1 MDRHNNGRTASP
13 ESGLERR
20 EQMQKS
26 VKKSNKKTGAAGKY
40 TASGAFGGAQPSNL
54 VELIEAQRGKAASSA
69 GKKPAADTAL
79 ANKWADLQLQSFG
92 QFGADPAAIVGQQ
105 AGQTVGGWLH
115 SSAAKPK
122 DTALANEWANL
133 QLQSF
138 GQFGADP
145 AAIAGQQAGQT
156 AGGWLRSSAAK
167 PKNTALANEWA
178 DLQLQSFGQF
188 GADTLS
194 PTWGRVEETPEM
206 TAAEREREA
215 QWYEQNAN
223 AYNALGADGQS
234 TVQRAN
240 DAANRWDIANNM
252 YPWMLDT
259 SGLGMP
265 IDQQLAMTDAYEER
279 RQATAALEQ
288 AANSLPADVDARSLS
303 RYAQQLENAR
313 YAQELE
319 TSARQGAGEAPI
331 LHNAA
336 SVAANAWNLPAALD
350 YAKQWARN
358 TFTGDYAPIDV
369 NTPAQTMNIYRDA
382 VRDET
387 GRNIEEG
394 LGGGLAGKAASF
406 AYQTGMSWADSLAN
420 MAMSGGNPYLS
431 GVLMG
436 SSTMTSTVRSAK
448 EKGASDSQAM
458 GAGVAAGIF
467 EGLFEQ
473 YSIENLSWM
482 AKSDPRTFLDVVKN
496 LGKSILGEGSE
507 ELFTELANA
516 AADTLIMGD
525 LSDYNLAV
533 RQYRAQGESEEEAR
547 RHAGWDVAKQA
558 GLAFAG
564 GGLMGFGSA
573 AGGMAYNGA
582 ANRYAAPRAVES
594 GSFYNAL
601 QYGLAQGED
610 TAAGRLAREL
620 AGRDTASSADVMRML
635 RAAESRQ
642 AEGGPGAQTL
652 VDPQLYTR
660 AEVQGMS
667 AREVREN
674 YDAIRESMEMWDEN
688 GELQGGTQSRM
699 VDRQAPGTDNSGS
712 STAGEAWHAAQNTEQ
727 FSGGAIDG
735 GQGVSEKSGWNSKDG
750 GAVYRGEGQSSNAR
764 RIRRIAQENAEQFQ
778 RSARERGKQQ
788 IERHGGASYAYT
800 IAKQPEGAAKQIA
813 DGLSARGI
821 EAIVIDAPLETNQN
835 GVTVERGDA
844 VTGPDGRV
852 YIYNGTALNPD
863 SVLAHESVHAAVRK
877 NKPEAHDFVSA
888 IDQATDKSSYYY
900 LACAQIINEA
910 HYDGQLDLTTQE
922 GQAAVRDEMA
932 AYWAGAYN
940 SKNAEELELLSCID
954 AQQAFTAWNAFNTF
968 ENIDAAAGKTKT
980 GDISATTDIQNGSVP
995 TLKAPSHTISPVS
1008 NSRIAQTGEN
1018 ATGFSGPAAERTSDV
1033 SAVPP
1038 ALNPAPQLYTRA
1050 EVQGMSAGE
1059 VRENYDAIQESMR
1072 LWDKNGELLQSAE
1085 TETARRM
1092 ALETGRAGK
1101 TDLDWLEH
1109 LAGTAKM
1116 ELQYV
1121 FQPGSGVQ
1129 AAVQGRRITVNLG
1142 GAGYAFGAAVHEL
1155 GHSMKAAD
1163 AKAYAKFESAVLG
1176 LAQSDAALEQI
1187 ARQTAADYLSP
1198 DSPARAGLL
1207 DAQGNIDAAA
1217 LNEEIS
1223 LRLAQELVADPEK
1236 LVRAVER
1243 DRGLMETF
1251 LDFVRG
1257 LKNRIAIRLSG
1268 SERAMLD
1275 EAERT
1280 LVNLLRGEA
1289 GSVAGEKYSFVGE
1302 KANLNRTERAALE
1315 TAKGM
1320 EQDGETNEDI
1330 RRQTGWFRGADGKW
1344 RMEVD
1349 DSDAVYYRNG
1359 NARQD
1364 GAEAG
1369 QWQGKSGTL
1378 RDYLYHPTLERLEPQ
1393 VFEVPMQ
1400 VVDTLPPNTNARYR
1414 GRQGGIEASK
1424 SAQRG
1429 SILHEAQHGIQEV
1442 EGFARGS
1449 NHAKANRWSFVENY
1463 ERVKNT
1469 PEYLKL
1475 QTPRERLIY
1484 VRNAMAEESFQE
1496 NELSDKRRYRQAGGE
1511 IEARDVAKRADFTTR
1526 ERYANAPDL
1535 SGNMR
1540 YAQDSW
1546 PDFID
1551 MLLDMGYSEEEIT
1564 RIGGVHY
1571 NG

>member
-1 MDRHNNGRTASP
+1 
-13 ESGLERR
+13 
-20 EQMQKS
+20 MQKS
-26 VKKSNKKTGAAGKY
+26 VKKSKRKTGAAGKY
-40 TASGAFGGAQPSNL
+40 TAPGAFGGAQPSNL

-69 GKKPAADTAL
+69 GKKQAADTAL

-92 QFGADPAAIVGQQ
+92 QFGADPAAIAGQQ

-122 DTALANEWANL
+122 DTALANEWAN
-133 QLQSF
+133 
-138 GQFGADP
+138 
-145 AAIAGQQAGQT
+145 
-156 AGGWLRSSAAK
+156 
-167 PKNTALANEWA
+167 
-178 DLQLQSFGQF
+178 LQLQSFGQF

-265 IDQQLAMTDAYEER
+265 IDQQLAMADAYEER

-436 SSTMTSTVRSAK
+436 SGTMTSTVRSAK

-525 LSDYNLAV
+525 LSDYNLAM

-582 ANRYAAPRAVES
+582 ANRYAVPRAVES

-610 TAAGRLAREL
+610 TTAGRLAREL
-620 AGRDTASSADVMRML
+620 AGQDTASSADVMRML

-642 AEGGPGAQTL
+642 AEGGPGAQAL

-660 AEVQGMS
+660 AEVQGM
-667 AREVREN
+667 
-674 YDAIRESMEMWDEN
+674 
-688 GELQGGTQSRM
+688 
-699 VDRQAPGTDNSGS
+699 
-712 STAGEAWHAAQNTEQ
+712 
-727 FSGGAIDG
+727 
-735 GQGVSEKSGWNSKDG
+735 
-750 GAVYRGEGQSSNAR
+750 
-764 RIRRIAQENAEQFQ
+764 
-778 RSARERGKQQ
+778 
-788 IERHGGASYAYT
+788 
-800 IAKQPEGAAKQIA
+800 
-813 DGLSARGI
+813 
-821 EAIVIDAPLETNQN
+821 
-835 GVTVERGDA
+835 
-844 VTGPDGRV
+844 
-852 YIYNGTALNPD
+852 
-863 SVLAHESVHAAVRK
+863 
-877 NKPEAHDFVSA
+877 
-888 IDQATDKSSYYY
+888 
-900 LACAQIINEA
+900 
-910 HYDGQLDLTTQE
+910 
-922 GQAAVRDEMA
+922 
-932 AYWAGAYN
+932 
-940 SKNAEELELLSCID
+940 
-954 AQQAFTAWNAFNTF
+954 
-968 ENIDAAAGKTKT
+968 
-980 GDISATTDIQNGSVP
+980 
-995 TLKAPSHTISPVS
+995 
-1008 NSRIAQTGEN
+1008 
-1018 ATGFSGPAAERTSDV
+1018 
-1033 SAVPP
+1033 
-1038 ALNPAPQLYTRA
+1038 
-1050 EVQGMSAGE
+1050 
-1059 VRENYDAIQESMR
+1059 
-1072 LWDKNGELLQSAE
+1072 
-1085 TETARRM
+1085 
-1092 ALETGRAGK
+1092 
-1101 TDLDWLEH
+1101 
-1109 LAGTAKM
+1109 
-1116 ELQYV
+1116 
-1121 FQPGSGVQ
+1121 
-1129 AAVQGRRITVNLG
+1129 
-1142 GAGYAFGAAVHEL
+1142 
-1155 GHSMKAAD
+1155 
-1163 AKAYAKFESAVLG
+1163 
-1176 LAQSDAALEQI
+1176 
-1187 ARQTAADYLSP
+1187 SP

-1349 DSDAVYYRNG
+1349 DCFR
-1359 NARQD
+1359 
-1364 GAEAG
+1364 
-1369 QWQGKSGTL
+1369 
-1378 RDYLYHPTLERLEPQ
+1378 
-1393 VFEVPMQ
+1393 M
-1400 VVDTLPPNTNARYR
+1400 
-1414 GRQGGIEASK
+1414 
-1424 SAQRG
+1424 
-1429 SILHEAQHGIQEV
+1429 
-1442 EGFARGS
+1442 
-1449 NHAKANRWSFVENY
+1449 
-1463 ERVKNT
+1463 
-1469 PEYLKL
+1469 
-1475 QTPRERLIY
+1475 
-1484 VRNAMAEESFQE
+1484 
-1496 NELSDKRRYRQAGGE
+1496 KR
-1511 IEARDVAKRADFTTR
+1511 
-1526 ERYANAPDL
+1526 
-1535 SGNMR
+1535 S
-1540 YAQDSW
+1540 
-1546 PDFID
+1546 
-1551 MLLDMGYSEEEIT
+1551 
-1564 RIGGVHY
+1564 
-1571 NG
+1571 

>member
-40 TASGAFGGAQPSNL
+40 TAPGAFGGAQPSNL

-69 GKKPAADTAL
+69 GKKQAA
-79 ANKWADLQLQSFG
+79 
-92 QFGADPAAIVGQQ
+92 
-105 AGQTVGGWLH
+105 
-115 SSAAKPK
+115 

-178 DLQLQSFGQF
+178 NLQLQSFGQF

-265 IDQQLAMTDAYEER
+265 IDQQLAMADAYEER

-406 AYQTGMSWADSLAN
+406 VYQTGMSWADSLAN

-436 SSTMTSTVRSAK
+436 SGTMTSTVRSAK

-642 AEGGPGAQTL
+642 AEGGPGAQAL

-667 AREVREN
+667 AGEVREN
-674 YDAIRESMEMWDEN
+674 YDAIQESMRLWDKN

-1038 ALNPAPQLYTRA
+1038 ALNPAPRLYTRA

-1142 GAGYAFGAAVHEL
+1142 GEGYAFGAAVHEL

>member
-40 TASGAFGGAQPSNL
+40 TAPGAFGGAQPSNL

-92 QFGADPAAIVGQQ
+92 QFGADPAAI
-105 AGQTVGGWLH
+105 
-115 SSAAKPK
+115 
-122 DTALANEWANL
+122 
-133 QLQSF
+133 
-138 GQFGADP
+138 
-145 AAIAGQQAGQT
+145 AGQQAGQT

-178 DLQLQSFGQF
+178 NLQLQSFGQF

-265 IDQQLAMTDAYEER
+265 IDQQLAMADAYEER

-406 AYQTGMSWADSLAN
+406 VYQTGMSWADSLAN

-436 SSTMTSTVRSAK
+436 SGTMTSTVRSAK

-642 AEGGPGAQTL
+642 AEGGPGAQAL

-667 AREVREN
+667 AGEVREN
-674 YDAIRESMEMWDEN
+674 YDAIQESMRLWDKN

-1038 ALNPAPQLYTRA
+1038 ALNPAPRLYTRA

-1142 GAGYAFGAAVHEL
+1142 GEGYAFGAAVHEL

-1243 DRGLMETF
+1243 DRGVMETF

-1289 GSVAGEKYSFVGE
+1289 GSVAGEKYSFVRATDAEQIARAQELEAQGENAKTIWSETHLTRDGGGAWVREINDRGAKPRPDGDARGE
-1302 KANLNRTERAALE
+1302 KGGRLADYLEHPELYEAVPGIADINVKLGMLPESEKGKYSSKKRMLHFAEDTFENKSMSDIMHEVQHAIQNEQKLAAGGSRKLAYAALVSDAYE
-1315 TAKGM
+1315 AVKDTPEFQSLQTKEERLHYLEEAAAKQAGASDIETAATNGYVNLGGEKMARQTAKRWYYTKDQREKTWPDVAGNVLDKSVESQRIVETLERIGYTEDEIEAFIKNWGDKSDKQTAKG
-1320 EQDGETNEDI
+1320 
-1330 RRQTGWFRGADGKW
+1330 
-1344 RMEVD
+1344 
-1349 DSDAVYYRNG
+1349 
-1359 NARQD
+1359 
-1364 GAEAG
+1364 
-1369 QWQGKSGTL
+1369 
-1378 RDYLYHPTLERLEPQ
+1378 
-1393 VFEVPMQ
+1393 
-1400 VVDTLPPNTNARYR
+1400 
-1414 GRQGGIEASK
+1414 
-1424 SAQRG
+1424 
-1429 SILHEAQHGIQEV
+1429 IL
-1442 EGFARGS
+1442 
-1449 NHAKANRWSFVENY
+1449 
-1463 ERVKNT
+1463 
-1469 PEYLKL
+1469 
-1475 QTPRERLIY
+1475 
-1484 VRNAMAEESFQE
+1484 
-1496 NELSDKRRYRQAGGE
+1496 
-1511 IEARDVAKRADFTTR
+1511 
-1526 ERYANAPDL
+1526 
-1535 SGNMR
+1535 
-1540 YAQDSW
+1540 
-1546 PDFID
+1546 
-1551 MLLDMGYSEEEIT
+1551 
-1564 RIGGVHY
+1564 
-1571 NG
+1571 

>member
-1 MDRHNNGRTASP
+1 MDRRNNGRTASP
-13 ESGLERR
+13 ESGTERR

-26 VKKSNKKTGAAGKY
+26 VKKSKRKTGAAGKY
-40 TASGAFGGAQPSNL
+40 TAPGAFGGAQPSNL

-92 QFGADPAAIVGQQ
+92 QFGADPAAIAGQQ

-122 DTALANEWANL
+122 DTALANEWAN
-133 QLQSF
+133 
-138 GQFGADP
+138 
-145 AAIAGQQAGQT
+145 
-156 AGGWLRSSAAK
+156 
-167 PKNTALANEWA
+167 
-178 DLQLQSFGQF
+178 LQLQSFGQF

-265 IDQQLAMTDAYEER
+265 IDQQLAMADAYEER

-288 AANSLPADVDARSLS
+288 AANSLSADVDARSLS

-436 SSTMTSTVRSAK
+436 SGTMTSTVRSAK

-610 TAAGRLAREL
+610 TTAGRLAREL
-620 AGRDTASSADVMRML
+620 AGRDTASRADVMRML

-642 AEGGPGAQTL
+642 AEGGPGAQAL

-1033 SAVPP
+1033 SAVPS

-1142 GAGYAFGAAVHEL
+1142 GEGYAFGAAVHEL

>member
-1 MDRHNNGRTASP
+1 MDRRNNGRTASP
-13 ESGLERR
+13 ESGTERR

-26 VKKSNKKTGAAGKY
+26 VKKSKRKTGAAGKY
-40 TASGAFGGAQPSNL
+40 TAPGAFGGAQPSNL

-69 GKKPAADTAL
+69 GKKQAA
-79 ANKWADLQLQSFG
+79 
-92 QFGADPAAIVGQQ
+92 
-105 AGQTVGGWLH
+105 
-115 SSAAKPK
+115 

-156 AGGWLRSSAAK
+156 AGDWLRSSAAK

-178 DLQLQSFGQF
+178 NLQLQSFGQF

-194 PTWGRVEETPEM
+194 PTWGSVEETPEM

-265 IDQQLAMTDAYEER
+265 IDQQLAMADAYEAR

-387 GRNIEEG
+387 GRNIEGG

-420 MAMSGGNPYLS
+420 MAMSGGNPYVS

-436 SSTMTSTVRSAK
+436 SGAMTSTVRSAK

-642 AEGGPGAQTL
+642 AEGGPGAQAL

-674 YDAIRESMEMWDEN
+674 YDAIQESMRLWDKN
-688 GELQGGTQSRM
+688 GELAQGVNSPETQTSAAQEAAPVRVGKNTVIQRPYNGTVPKVKKDTQYEIVSI
-699 VDRQAPGTDNSGS
+699 S
-712 STAGEAWHAAQNTEQ
+712 STALEQAETQITAAQAQAESGKSFKKSLTSFYREAMGNLFGGRAVQVENVRFEDQPYDVTLNTKVISKVISDPHLTAEKLAV
-727 FSGGAIDG
+727 FRHIENVVRNAEYLGSGQYTAHGAKTKPATRYDYFETQAIIG
-735 GQGVSEKSGWNSKDG
+735 GQEYTVSFDVEVYPDRNNYRTHRVVNNLELSPAADGTNNTKKERPPVSAVQTAYSGAD
-750 GAVYRGEGQSSNAR
+750 AR
-764 RIRRIAQENAEQFQ
+764 TIQAA
-778 RSARERGKQQ
+778 AERG
-788 IERHGGASYAYT
+788 
-800 IAKQPEGAAKQIA
+800 
-813 DGLSARGI
+813 
-821 EAIVIDAPLETNQN
+821 
-835 GVTVERGDA
+835 
-844 VTGPDGRV
+844 
-852 YIYNGTALNPD
+852 
-863 SVLAHESVHAAVRK
+863 
-877 NKPEAHDFVSA
+877 FVP
-888 IDQATDKSSYYY
+888 
-900 LACAQIINEA
+900 
-910 HYDGQLDLTTQE
+910 
-922 GQAAVRDEMA
+922 
-932 AYWAGAYN
+932 YN
-940 SKNAEELELLSCID
+940 S
-954 AQQAFTAWNAFNTF
+954 
-968 ENIDAAAGKTKT
+968 
-980 GDISATTDIQNGSVP
+980 IS
-995 TLKAPSHTISPVS
+995 
-1008 NSRIAQTGEN
+1008 QTGEN

-1038 ALNPAPQLYTRA
+1038 ALNPAPRLYIRA
-1050 EVQGMSAGE
+1050 EVQGMSARE

-1142 GAGYAFGAAVHEL
+1142 GEGYAFGAAVHEL

-1163 AKAYAKFESAVLG
+1163 AKAYAKFESAVLR

-1289 GSVAGEKYSFVGE
+1289 GSVAGEKYSFVRATDAEQIARAQELEAQGENAKTIWSETHLTRDGGGAWVQEINDHDAKPRPDGDARGE
-1302 KANLNRTERAALE
+1302 KGGRLADYLEHPELYEAVPGIADIRVELEKLPRGKRGIYSPQKRTLRFAEDTFKNKSMSDIMHEVQHAVQNEQKLAAGGSRKLAYAALVSDAYEAVKDTPEFQSLQTKEERLHYLEEAAAKQAGAPDIE
-1315 TAKGM
+1315 TAATNGYVNLG
-1320 EQDGETNEDI
+1320 GEKMA
-1330 RRQTGWFRGADGKW
+1330 RQTAKRW
-1344 RMEVD
+1344 
-1349 DSDAVYYRNG
+1349 YYTKDQREKTWPDVAG
-1359 NARQD
+1359 NVLD
-1364 GAEAG
+1364 
-1369 QWQGKSGTL
+1369 KSVESQ
-1378 RDYLYHPTLERLEPQ
+1378 RIVETLERIGYTEDEIKSFMKNLE
-1393 VFEVPMQ
+1393 
-1400 VVDTLPPNTNARYR
+1400 
-1414 GRQGGIEASK
+1414 G
-1424 SAQRG
+1424 
-1429 SILHEAQHGIQEV
+1429 
-1442 EGFARGS
+1442 
-1449 NHAKANRWSFVENY
+1449 
-1463 ERVKNT
+1463 
-1469 PEYLKL
+1469 
-1475 QTPRERLIY
+1475 
-1484 VRNAMAEESFQE
+1484 
-1496 NELSDKRRYRQAGGE
+1496 
-1511 IEARDVAKRADFTTR
+1511 
-1526 ERYANAPDL
+1526 
-1535 SGNMR
+1535 
-1540 YAQDSW
+1540 
-1546 PDFID
+1546 
-1551 MLLDMGYSEEEIT
+1551 
-1564 RIGGVHY
+1564 
-1571 NG
+1571 

>member
-40 TASGAFGGAQPSNL
+40 TAPGAFGGAQPSNL

-79 ANKWADLQLQSFG
+79 ANK
-92 QFGADPAAIVGQQ
+92 
-105 AGQTVGGWLH
+105 
-115 SSAAKPK
+115 
-122 DTALANEWANL
+122 
-133 QLQSF
+133 
-138 GQFGADP
+138 
-145 AAIAGQQAGQT
+145 
-156 AGGWLRSSAAK
+156 
-167 PKNTALANEWA
+167 WA

-265 IDQQLAMTDAYEER
+265 IDQQLAMADAYEER

-436 SSTMTSTVRSAK
+436 SGTMTSTVRSAK

-620 AGRDTASSADVMRML
+620 AGQDTASSADVMRML

-642 AEGGPGAQTL
+642 AEGGPGTQAL
-652 VDPQLYTR
+652 VD
-660 AEVQGMS
+660 
-667 AREVREN
+667 
-674 YDAIRESMEMWDEN
+674 
-688 GELQGGTQSRM
+688 
-699 VDRQAPGTDNSGS
+699 
-712 STAGEAWHAAQNTEQ
+712 
-727 FSGGAIDG
+727 
-735 GQGVSEKSGWNSKDG
+735 
-750 GAVYRGEGQSSNAR
+750 
-764 RIRRIAQENAEQFQ
+764 
-778 RSARERGKQQ
+778 
-788 IERHGGASYAYT
+788 
-800 IAKQPEGAAKQIA
+800 
-813 DGLSARGI
+813 
-821 EAIVIDAPLETNQN
+821 
-835 GVTVERGDA
+835 
-844 VTGPDGRV
+844 
-852 YIYNGTALNPD
+852 
-863 SVLAHESVHAAVRK
+863 
-877 NKPEAHDFVSA
+877 
-888 IDQATDKSSYYY
+888 
-900 LACAQIINEA
+900 
-910 HYDGQLDLTTQE
+910 
-922 GQAAVRDEMA
+922 
-932 AYWAGAYN
+932 
-940 SKNAEELELLSCID
+940 
-954 AQQAFTAWNAFNTF
+954 
-968 ENIDAAAGKTKT
+968 
-980 GDISATTDIQNGSVP
+980 
-995 TLKAPSHTISPVS
+995 
-1008 NSRIAQTGEN
+1008 
-1018 ATGFSGPAAERTSDV
+1018 
-1033 SAVPP
+1033 
-1038 ALNPAPQLYTRA
+1038 PQLYTRA

-1072 LWDKNGELLQSAE
+1072 LWNKNGELLQSAE

-1187 ARQTAADYLSP
+1187 ARQTVADYLSP

-1289 GSVAGEKYSFVGE
+1289 GSVAGEKYSFVRATDAEQIARAQELEAQGENAKTIWSETHLTRDGGGAWVREINDRGAKPRPDGDARGETGGRLADYLEHPELYEAEPWLREIPVRLWDKSYASYNAAEQALYFNKEQLNRNSVGTFLHELQHAIQKEQGLVQGGSRELAYAALVSDAYEAVKSTPEFQSLQTKEEKLRYLEETAVRKTGAANMEDAAKKIYTNLGGE
-1302 KANLNRTERAALE
+1302 KMARQTALRWPFDDTRRENRWPDVAGQGLDKAAERA
-1315 TAKGM
+1315 
-1320 EQDGETNEDI
+1320 
-1330 RRQTGWFRGADGKW
+1330 R
-1344 RMEVD
+1344 
-1349 DSDAVYYRNG
+1349 
-1359 NARQD
+1359 
-1364 GAEAG
+1364 
-1369 QWQGKSGTL
+1369 
-1378 RDYLYHPTLERLEPQ
+1378 
-1393 VFEVPMQ
+1393 
-1400 VVDTLPPNTNARYR
+1400 
-1414 GRQGGIEASK
+1414 
-1424 SAQRG
+1424 
-1429 SILHEAQHGIQEV
+1429 
-1442 EGFARGS
+1442 
-1449 NHAKANRWSFVENY
+1449 FVE
-1463 ERVKNT
+1463 
-1469 PEYLKL
+1469 
-1475 QTPRERLIY
+1475 
-1484 VRNAMAEESFQE
+1484 
-1496 NELSDKRRYRQAGGE
+1496 
-1511 IEARDVAKRADFTTR
+1511 
-1526 ERYANAPDL
+1526 
-1535 SGNMR
+1535 
-1540 YAQDSW
+1540 
-1546 PDFID
+1546 
-1551 MLLDMGYSEEEIT
+1551 MLG
-1564 RIGGVHY
+1564 RIGYTEDEIKNFMKKMG
-1571 NG
+1571 G

>member
-54 VELIEAQRGKAASSA
+54 VELIEAQRGKAASSV
-69 GKKPAADTAL
+69 GKKQAA
-79 ANKWADLQLQSFG
+79 
-92 QFGADPAAIVGQQ
+92 
-105 AGQTVGGWLH
+105 
-115 SSAAKPK
+115 

-265 IDQQLAMTDAYEER
+265 IDQQLAMADAYEER

-436 SSTMTSTVRSAK
+436 SGTMTSTVRSAK

-525 LSDYNLAV
+525 LSDYNLAM

-642 AEGGPGAQTL
+642 AEGGPGTQAL
-652 VDPQLYTR
+652 VD
-660 AEVQGMS
+660 
-667 AREVREN
+667 
-674 YDAIRESMEMWDEN
+674 
-688 GELQGGTQSRM
+688 
-699 VDRQAPGTDNSGS
+699 
-712 STAGEAWHAAQNTEQ
+712 
-727 FSGGAIDG
+727 
-735 GQGVSEKSGWNSKDG
+735 
-750 GAVYRGEGQSSNAR
+750 
-764 RIRRIAQENAEQFQ
+764 
-778 RSARERGKQQ
+778 
-788 IERHGGASYAYT
+788 
-800 IAKQPEGAAKQIA
+800 
-813 DGLSARGI
+813 
-821 EAIVIDAPLETNQN
+821 
-835 GVTVERGDA
+835 
-844 VTGPDGRV
+844 
-852 YIYNGTALNPD
+852 
-863 SVLAHESVHAAVRK
+863 
-877 NKPEAHDFVSA
+877 
-888 IDQATDKSSYYY
+888 
-900 LACAQIINEA
+900 
-910 HYDGQLDLTTQE
+910 
-922 GQAAVRDEMA
+922 
-932 AYWAGAYN
+932 
-940 SKNAEELELLSCID
+940 
-954 AQQAFTAWNAFNTF
+954 
-968 ENIDAAAGKTKT
+968 
-980 GDISATTDIQNGSVP
+980 
-995 TLKAPSHTISPVS
+995 
-1008 NSRIAQTGEN
+1008 
-1018 ATGFSGPAAERTSDV
+1018 
-1033 SAVPP
+1033 
-1038 ALNPAPQLYTRA
+1038 PQLYTRA

-1072 LWDKNGELLQSAE
+1072 LWNKNGELLQSAE
-1085 TETARRM
+1085 TETVRRM

-1289 GSVAGEKYSFVGE
+1289 GSVAGEKYSFVRATDAEQIARAQELEAQGENAKTIWSETHLTRDGGGAWVREINDRGAKPRPDGDARGETGGRLADYLEHPELYEAEPWLREIPVRLWDKSYASYNAAEQALYFNKEQLNRNSVGTFLHELQHAIQKEQGLVQGGSRELAYAALVSDAYEAVKSTPEFQSLQTKEEKLRYLEETAVRKTGAANMEDAAKKIYPNLGGE
-1302 KANLNRTERAALE
+1302 KMARQTALRWPFDDTRRENRWPDVAGQGLDKAAERA
-1315 TAKGM
+1315 
-1320 EQDGETNEDI
+1320 
-1330 RRQTGWFRGADGKW
+1330 R
-1344 RMEVD
+1344 
-1349 DSDAVYYRNG
+1349 
-1359 NARQD
+1359 
-1364 GAEAG
+1364 
-1369 QWQGKSGTL
+1369 
-1378 RDYLYHPTLERLEPQ
+1378 
-1393 VFEVPMQ
+1393 
-1400 VVDTLPPNTNARYR
+1400 
-1414 GRQGGIEASK
+1414 
-1424 SAQRG
+1424 
-1429 SILHEAQHGIQEV
+1429 
-1442 EGFARGS
+1442 
-1449 NHAKANRWSFVENY
+1449 FVE
-1463 ERVKNT
+1463 
-1469 PEYLKL
+1469 
-1475 QTPRERLIY
+1475 
-1484 VRNAMAEESFQE
+1484 
-1496 NELSDKRRYRQAGGE
+1496 
-1511 IEARDVAKRADFTTR
+1511 
-1526 ERYANAPDL
+1526 
-1535 SGNMR
+1535 
-1540 YAQDSW
+1540 
-1546 PDFID
+1546 
-1551 MLLDMGYSEEEIT
+1551 MLG
-1564 RIGGVHY
+1564 RIGYTEDEIKNFMKKMG
-1571 NG
+1571 G

>member
-69 GKKPAADTAL
+69 GKKQAA
-79 ANKWADLQLQSFG
+79 
-92 QFGADPAAIVGQQ
+92 
-105 AGQTVGGWLH
+105 
-115 SSAAKPK
+115 
-122 DTALANEWANL
+122 DTALANEWAN
-133 QLQSF
+133 
-138 GQFGADP
+138 
-145 AAIAGQQAGQT
+145 
-156 AGGWLRSSAAK
+156 
-167 PKNTALANEWA
+167 
-178 DLQLQSFGQF
+178 LQLQSFGQF

-265 IDQQLAMTDAYEER
+265 IDQQLAMADAYEER

-319 TSARQGAGEAPI
+319 TSARQGAGEASI

-436 SSTMTSTVRSAK
+436 SGTMTSTVRSAK

-642 AEGGPGAQTL
+642 AEGGPGAQAL

-667 AREVREN
+667 AGEVREN
-674 YDAIRESMEMWDEN
+674 YDAVRKSMEMWDEN

-699 VDRQAPGTDNSGS
+699 VDRQAPGEDNETTSG
-712 STAGEAWHAAQNTEQ
+712 N
-727 FSGGAIDG
+727 
-735 GQGVSEKSGWNSKDG
+735 
-750 GAVYRGEGQSSNAR
+750 
-764 RIRRIAQENAEQFQ
+764 
-778 RSARERGKQQ
+778 ER
-788 IERHGGASYAYT
+788 
-800 IAKQPEGAAKQIA
+800 
-813 DGLSARGI
+813 
-821 EAIVIDAPLETNQN
+821 
-835 GVTVERGDA
+835 
-844 VTGPDGRV
+844 
-852 YIYNGTALNPD
+852 
-863 SVLAHESVHAAVRK
+863 
-877 NKPEAHDFVSA
+877 
-888 IDQATDKSSYYY
+888 
-900 LACAQIINEA
+900 
-910 HYDGQLDLTTQE
+910 
-922 GQAAVRDEMA
+922 
-932 AYWAGAYN
+932 
-940 SKNAEELELLSCID
+940 
-954 AQQAFTAWNAFNTF
+954 
-968 ENIDAAAGKTKT
+968 
-980 GDISATTDIQNGSVP
+980 
-995 TLKAPSHTISPVS
+995 
-1008 NSRIAQTGEN
+1008 
-1018 ATGFSGPAAERTSDV
+1018 
-1033 SAVPP
+1033 
-1038 ALNPAPQLYTRA
+1038 LYTRA
-1050 EVQGMSAGE
+1050 EVQGMSEEEQLANVDAIRESMGLWDAE
-1059 VRENYDAIQESMR
+1059 GKLAEQGSNSPDDGWDVQGKEAFKSNEEAYEYYLKVANELDVSTSFNTAVFYSGPGNRALAEAFARENNKTTLEITEGGKYLDALHLFSNESA
-1072 LWDKNGELLQSAE
+1072 LT
-1085 TETARRM
+1085 TE
-1092 ALETGRAGK
+1092 
-1101 TDLDWLEH
+1101 
-1109 LAGTAKM
+1109 
-1116 ELQYV
+1116 
-1121 FQPGSGVQ
+1121 Q
-1129 AAVQGRRITVNLG
+1129 AANVWKNYRKDMRR
-1142 GAGYAFGAAVHEL
+1142 AHQA
-1155 GHSMKAAD
+1155 MRMD
-1163 AKAYAKFESAVLG
+1163 
-1176 LAQSDAALEQI
+1176 
-1187 ARQTAADYLSP
+1187 
-1198 DSPARAGLL
+1198 LL
-1207 DAQGNIDAAA
+1207 K
-1217 LNEEIS
+1217 
-1223 LRLAQELVADPEK
+1223 AQE
-1236 LVRAVER
+1236 
-1243 DRGLMETF
+1243 
-1251 LDFVRG
+1251 
-1257 LKNRIAIRLSG
+1257 
-1268 SERAMLD
+1268 
-1275 EAERT
+1275 
-1280 LVNLLRGEA
+1280 
-1289 GSVAGEKYSFVGE
+1289 
-1302 KANLNRTERAALE
+1302 
-1315 TAKGM
+1315 
-1320 EQDGETNEDI
+1320 
-1330 RRQTGWFRGADGKW
+1330 
-1344 RMEVD
+1344 MEVF
-1349 DSDAVYYRNG
+1349 
-1359 NARQD
+1359 
-1364 GAEAG
+1364 
-1369 QWQGKSGTL
+1369 L
-1378 RDYLYHPTLERLEPQ
+1378 
-1393 VFEVPMQ
+1393 
-1400 VVDTLPPNTNARYR
+1400 
-1414 GRQGGIEASK
+1414 
-1424 SAQRG
+1424 
-1429 SILHEAQHGIQEV
+1429 IQ
-1442 EGFARGS
+1442 
-1449 NHAKANRWSFVENY
+1449 
-1463 ERVKNT
+1463 
-1469 PEYLKL
+1469 
-1475 QTPRERLIY
+1475 
-1484 VRNAMAEESFQE
+1484 
-1496 NELSDKRRYRQAGGE
+1496 
-1511 IEARDVAKRADFTTR
+1511 
-1526 ERYANAPDL
+1526 
-1535 SGNMR
+1535 
-1540 YAQDSW
+1540 
-1546 PDFID
+1546 
-1551 MLLDMGYSEEEIT
+1551 
-1564 RIGGVHY
+1564 
-1571 NG
+1571 

>member
-1 MDRHNNGRTASP
+1 
-13 ESGLERR
+13 
-20 EQMQKS
+20 MQKS

-54 VELIEAQRGKAASSA
+54 VELIEAQRGKAASSV
-69 GKKPAADTAL
+69 GKKQAA
-79 ANKWADLQLQSFG
+79 
-92 QFGADPAAIVGQQ
+92 
-105 AGQTVGGWLH
+105 
-115 SSAAKPK
+115 

-265 IDQQLAMTDAYEER
+265 IDQQLAMADAYEER

-436 SSTMTSTVRSAK
+436 SGTMTSTVRSAK

-533 RQYRAQGESEEEAR
+533 RQYKAQGESEEEAR

-642 AEGGPGAQTL
+642 AEGGPGTQAL
-652 VDPQLYTR
+652 VD
-660 AEVQGMS
+660 
-667 AREVREN
+667 
-674 YDAIRESMEMWDEN
+674 
-688 GELQGGTQSRM
+688 
-699 VDRQAPGTDNSGS
+699 
-712 STAGEAWHAAQNTEQ
+712 
-727 FSGGAIDG
+727 
-735 GQGVSEKSGWNSKDG
+735 
-750 GAVYRGEGQSSNAR
+750 
-764 RIRRIAQENAEQFQ
+764 
-778 RSARERGKQQ
+778 
-788 IERHGGASYAYT
+788 
-800 IAKQPEGAAKQIA
+800 
-813 DGLSARGI
+813 
-821 EAIVIDAPLETNQN
+821 
-835 GVTVERGDA
+835 
-844 VTGPDGRV
+844 
-852 YIYNGTALNPD
+852 
-863 SVLAHESVHAAVRK
+863 
-877 NKPEAHDFVSA
+877 
-888 IDQATDKSSYYY
+888 
-900 LACAQIINEA
+900 
-910 HYDGQLDLTTQE
+910 
-922 GQAAVRDEMA
+922 
-932 AYWAGAYN
+932 
-940 SKNAEELELLSCID
+940 
-954 AQQAFTAWNAFNTF
+954 
-968 ENIDAAAGKTKT
+968 
-980 GDISATTDIQNGSVP
+980 
-995 TLKAPSHTISPVS
+995 
-1008 NSRIAQTGEN
+1008 
-1018 ATGFSGPAAERTSDV
+1018 
-1033 SAVPP
+1033 
-1038 ALNPAPQLYTRA
+1038 PQLYTRA

-1072 LWDKNGELLQSAE
+1072 LWNKNGELLQSAE

-1289 GSVAGEKYSFVGE
+1289 GSVAGEKYSFVRATDAEQIARAQELEAQGENAKTIWSETHLTRDGGGAWVREINDRGAKPRPDGDARGETGGRLADYLEHPELYEAEPWLREIPVRLWDKSYASYNAAEQALYFNKEQLNRNSVGTFLHELQHAIQKEQGLVQGGSRELAYAALVSDAYEAVKSTPEFQSLQTKEEKLRYLEETAVRKTGAANMEDAAKKIYTNLGGE
-1302 KANLNRTERAALE
+1302 KMARQTALRWPCALPGFVDSKNEEKTERNAGYLVVSHSGGGMLRQG
-1315 TAKGM
+1315 TRKG
-1320 EQDGETNEDI
+1320 I
-1330 RRQTGWFRGADGKW
+1330 RRT
-1344 RMEVD
+1344 
-1349 DSDAVYYRNG
+1349 
-1359 NARQD
+1359 
-1364 GAEAG
+1364 
-1369 QWQGKSGTL
+1369 
-1378 RDYLYHPTLERLEPQ
+1378 P
-1393 VFEVPMQ
+1393 
-1400 VVDTLPPNTNARYR
+1400 
-1414 GRQGGIEASK
+1414 
-1424 SAQRG
+1424 
-1429 SILHEAQHGIQEV
+1429 
-1442 EGFARGS
+1442 
-1449 NHAKANRWSFVENY
+1449 ANRGM
-1463 ERVKNT
+1463 RAHRIVKGLDIS
-1469 PEYLKL
+1469 E
-1475 QTPRERLIY
+1475 
-1484 VRNAMAEESFQE
+1484 
-1496 NELSDKRRYRQAGGE
+1496 
-1511 IEARDVAKRADFTTR
+1511 DVCHGLC
-1526 ERYANAPDL
+1526 P
-1535 SGNMR
+1535 
-1540 YAQDSW
+1540 
-1546 PDFID
+1546 
-1551 MLLDMGYSEEEIT
+1551 
-1564 RIGGVHY
+1564 
-1571 NG
+1571 

>member
-54 VELIEAQRGKAASSA
+54 VELIEAQRGKAASSV
-69 GKKPAADTAL
+69 GKKQAA
-79 ANKWADLQLQSFG
+79 
-92 QFGADPAAIVGQQ
+92 
-105 AGQTVGGWLH
+105 
-115 SSAAKPK
+115 

-265 IDQQLAMTDAYEER
+265 IDQQLAMADAYEER

-406 AYQTGMSWADSLAN
+406 VYQTGMSWADSLAN

-436 SSTMTSTVRSAK
+436 SGTMTSTVRSAK

-642 AEGGPGAQTL
+642 AEGGPGAQAL

-667 AREVREN
+667 AGEVREN

-1038 ALNPAPQLYTRA
+1038 ALNPAPRLYTRA
-1050 EVQGMSAGE
+1050 EVQGMSARE

-1243 DRGLMETF
+1243 DRGLTETF

-1349 DSDAVYYRNG
+1349 DSGAVYYRNG

>member
-40 TASGAFGGAQPSNL
+40 TAPGAFGGAQPSNL

-69 GKKPAADTAL
+69 GKKQAA
-79 ANKWADLQLQSFG
+79 
-92 QFGADPAAIVGQQ
+92 
-105 AGQTVGGWLH
+105 
-115 SSAAKPK
+115 
-122 DTALANEWANL
+122 DTALANEWADL

-178 DLQLQSFGQF
+178 NLQLQSFGQF

-265 IDQQLAMTDAYEER
+265 IDQQLAMADAYEER

-436 SSTMTSTVRSAK
+436 SGTMTSTVRSAK

-642 AEGGPGAQTL
+642 AEGGPGTQAL

-1038 ALNPAPQLYTRA
+1038 ALNPAPRLYTRA
-1050 EVQGMSAGE
+1050 EVQGMSARE

-1072 LWDKNGELLQSAE
+1072 RGFAVGDP
-1085 TETARRM
+1085 ARRSRDGNGKI
-1092 ALETGRAGK
+1092 AAPVGPVTGRAVSRSEMEA
-1101 TDLDWLEH
+1101 DLRP
-1109 LAGTAKM
+1109 T
-1116 ELQYV
+1116 
-1121 FQPGSGVQ
+1121 S
-1129 AAVQGRRITVNLG
+1129 
-1142 GAGYAFGAAVHEL
+1142 AFGTKTGSCCKARRRRRRGAWRWKRGGPAKQTWTGWSIWRARRKWSCNMCSSRAA
-1155 GHSMKAAD
+1155 GC
-1163 AKAYAKFESAVLG
+1163 
-1176 LAQSDAALEQI
+1176 
-1187 ARQTAADYLSP
+1187 RP
-1198 DSPARAGLL
+1198 RCRAG
-1207 DAQGNIDAAA
+1207 A
-1217 LNEEIS
+1217 L
-1223 LRLAQELVADPEK
+1223 R
-1236 LVRAVER
+1236 
-1243 DRGLMETF
+1243 
-1251 LDFVRG
+1251 
-1257 LKNRIAIRLSG
+1257 
-1268 SERAMLD
+1268 
-1275 EAERT
+1275 
-1280 LVNLLRGEA
+1280 
-1289 GSVAGEKYSFVGE
+1289 
-1302 KANLNRTERAALE
+1302 
-1315 TAKGM
+1315 
-1320 EQDGETNEDI
+1320 
-1330 RRQTGWFRGADGKW
+1330 
-1344 RMEVD
+1344 
-1349 DSDAVYYRNG
+1349 
-1359 NARQD
+1359 
-1364 GAEAG
+1364 
-1369 QWQGKSGTL
+1369 
-1378 RDYLYHPTLERLEPQ
+1378 
-1393 VFEVPMQ
+1393 
-1400 VVDTLPPNTNARYR
+1400 
-1414 GRQGGIEASK
+1414 
-1424 SAQRG
+1424 
-1429 SILHEAQHGIQEV
+1429 
-1442 EGFARGS
+1442 
-1449 NHAKANRWSFVENY
+1449 
-1463 ERVKNT
+1463 
-1469 PEYLKL
+1469 
-1475 QTPRERLIY
+1475 
-1484 VRNAMAEESFQE
+1484 
-1496 NELSDKRRYRQAGGE
+1496 
-1511 IEARDVAKRADFTTR
+1511 
-1526 ERYANAPDL
+1526 
-1535 SGNMR
+1535 
-1540 YAQDSW
+1540 
-1546 PDFID
+1546 
-1551 MLLDMGYSEEEIT
+1551 
-1564 RIGGVHY
+1564 
-1571 NG
+1571 

>member
-92 QFGADPAAIVGQQ
+92 QFGADPAAI
-105 AGQTVGGWLH
+105 
-115 SSAAKPK
+115 
-122 DTALANEWANL
+122 
-133 QLQSF
+133 
-138 GQFGADP
+138 
-145 AAIAGQQAGQT
+145 AGQQAGQT

-178 DLQLQSFGQF
+178 NLQLQSFGQF

-265 IDQQLAMTDAYEER
+265 IDQQLAMADAYEER

-436 SSTMTSTVRSAK
+436 SGTMTSTVRSAK

-620 AGRDTASSADVMRML
+620 AGRDTASRADVMRML

-674 YDAIRESMEMWDEN
+674 YDAIQESMEMWDEN

-1038 ALNPAPQLYTRA
+1038 ALNPAPRLYTRA

-1142 GAGYAFGAAVHEL
+1142 GEGYAFGAAVHEL

>member
-40 TASGAFGGAQPSNL
+40 TAPGAFGGAQPSNL

-79 ANKWADLQLQSFG
+79 ANK
-92 QFGADPAAIVGQQ
+92 
-105 AGQTVGGWLH
+105 
-115 SSAAKPK
+115 
-122 DTALANEWANL
+122 
-133 QLQSF
+133 
-138 GQFGADP
+138 
-145 AAIAGQQAGQT
+145 
-156 AGGWLRSSAAK
+156 
-167 PKNTALANEWA
+167 WA

-265 IDQQLAMTDAYEER
+265 IDQQLAMADAYEER

-350 YAKQWARN
+350 YAEQWARN

-436 SSTMTSTVRSAK
+436 SGTMTSTVRSAK

-533 RQYRAQGESEEEAR
+533 RQYKAQGESEEEAR

-610 TAAGRLAREL
+610 TTAGRLAREL

-667 AREVREN
+667 AGEVREN
-674 YDAIRESMEMWDEN
+674 YDAVRKSMEMWDEN

-699 VDRQAPGTDNSGS
+699 VDRQAPEEDNETTSG
-712 STAGEAWHAAQNTEQ
+712 N
-727 FSGGAIDG
+727 
-735 GQGVSEKSGWNSKDG
+735 
-750 GAVYRGEGQSSNAR
+750 
-764 RIRRIAQENAEQFQ
+764 
-778 RSARERGKQQ
+778 ER
-788 IERHGGASYAYT
+788 
-800 IAKQPEGAAKQIA
+800 
-813 DGLSARGI
+813 
-821 EAIVIDAPLETNQN
+821 
-835 GVTVERGDA
+835 
-844 VTGPDGRV
+844 
-852 YIYNGTALNPD
+852 
-863 SVLAHESVHAAVRK
+863 
-877 NKPEAHDFVSA
+877 
-888 IDQATDKSSYYY
+888 
-900 LACAQIINEA
+900 
-910 HYDGQLDLTTQE
+910 
-922 GQAAVRDEMA
+922 
-932 AYWAGAYN
+932 
-940 SKNAEELELLSCID
+940 
-954 AQQAFTAWNAFNTF
+954 
-968 ENIDAAAGKTKT
+968 
-980 GDISATTDIQNGSVP
+980 
-995 TLKAPSHTISPVS
+995 
-1008 NSRIAQTGEN
+1008 
-1018 ATGFSGPAAERTSDV
+1018 
-1033 SAVPP
+1033 
-1038 ALNPAPQLYTRA
+1038 LYTRA
-1050 EVQGMSAGE
+1050 EVQGMSEEEQLANVDAIRESMGLWDAE
-1059 VRENYDAIQESMR
+1059 GKLAEQGSNSPDDGWDVQGKEAFKSNEEAYEYYLKVANELDVSTSFNTAVFYSGPGNRALAEAFARENNKTTLEITEGGKYLDDLHLFSNESA
-1072 LWDKNGELLQSAE
+1072 LT
-1085 TETARRM
+1085 TE
-1092 ALETGRAGK
+1092 
-1101 TDLDWLEH
+1101 
-1109 LAGTAKM
+1109 
-1116 ELQYV
+1116 
-1121 FQPGSGVQ
+1121 Q
-1129 AAVQGRRITVNLG
+1129 AANVW
-1142 GAGYAFGAAVHEL
+1142 
-1155 GHSMKAAD
+1155 K
-1163 AKAYAKFESAVLG
+1163 K
-1176 LAQSDAALEQI
+1176 
-1187 ARQTAADYLSP
+1187 LS
-1198 DSPARAGLL
+1198 
-1207 DAQGNIDAAA
+1207 
-1217 LNEEIS
+1217 
-1223 LRLAQELVADPEK
+1223 
-1236 LVRAVER
+1236 
-1243 DRGLMETF
+1243 
-1251 LDFVRG
+1251 
-1257 LKNRIAIRLSG
+1257 
-1268 SERAMLD
+1268 
-1275 EAERT
+1275 
-1280 LVNLLRGEA
+1280 
-1289 GSVAGEKYSFVGE
+1289 
-1302 KANLNRTERAALE
+1302 
-1315 TAKGM
+1315 
-1320 EQDGETNEDI
+1320 
-1330 RRQTGWFRGADGKW
+1330 
-1344 RMEVD
+1344 
-1349 DSDAVYYRNG
+1349 
-1359 NARQD
+1359 
-1364 GAEAG
+1364 
-1369 QWQGKSGTL
+1369 
-1378 RDYLYHPTLERLEPQ
+1378 
-1393 VFEVPMQ
+1393 
-1400 VVDTLPPNTNARYR
+1400 
-1414 GRQGGIEASK
+1414 
-1424 SAQRG
+1424 
-1429 SILHEAQHGIQEV
+1429 
-1442 EGFARGS
+1442 
-1449 NHAKANRWSFVENY
+1449 
-1463 ERVKNT
+1463 
-1469 PEYLKL
+1469 
-1475 QTPRERLIY
+1475 
-1484 VRNAMAEESFQE
+1484 
-1496 NELSDKRRYRQAGGE
+1496 
-1511 IEARDVAKRADFTTR
+1511 
-1526 ERYANAPDL
+1526 ERYAQGA
-1535 SGNMR
+1535 SGNAYGFVKGSR
-1540 YAQDSW
+1540 DGSIFNTVEYPALKSN
-1546 PDFID
+1546 PD
-1551 MLLDMGYSEEEIT
+1551 IT
-1564 RIGGVHY
+1564 NIFTELFQKGE
-1571 NG
+1571 NE

>member
-40 TASGAFGGAQPSNL
+40 TAPGAFGGAQPSNL

-69 GKKPAADTAL
+69 GKKQAA
-79 ANKWADLQLQSFG
+79 
-92 QFGADPAAIVGQQ
+92 
-105 AGQTVGGWLH
+105 
-115 SSAAKPK
+115 
-122 DTALANEWANL
+122 DTALANEWAN
-133 QLQSF
+133 
-138 GQFGADP
+138 
-145 AAIAGQQAGQT
+145 
-156 AGGWLRSSAAK
+156 
-167 PKNTALANEWA
+167 
-178 DLQLQSFGQF
+178 LQLQSFGQF

-265 IDQQLAMTDAYEER
+265 IDQQLAMADAYEER

-406 AYQTGMSWADSLAN
+406 VYQTGMSWADSLAN

-436 SSTMTSTVRSAK
+436 SGTMTSTVRSAK

-642 AEGGPGAQTL
+642 AEGGPGAQAL

-667 AREVREN
+667 AGEVREN
-674 YDAIRESMEMWDEN
+674 YDAIQESMRLWDKN

-1038 ALNPAPQLYTRA
+1038 ALNPAPRLYTRA

-1142 GAGYAFGAAVHEL
+1142 GEGYAFGAAVHEL

>member
-40 TASGAFGGAQPSNL
+40 TAPGAFGGAQPSNL

-79 ANKWADLQLQSFG
+79 ANK
-92 QFGADPAAIVGQQ
+92 
-105 AGQTVGGWLH
+105 
-115 SSAAKPK
+115 
-122 DTALANEWANL
+122 
-133 QLQSF
+133 
-138 GQFGADP
+138 
-145 AAIAGQQAGQT
+145 
-156 AGGWLRSSAAK
+156 
-167 PKNTALANEWA
+167 WA

-265 IDQQLAMTDAYEER
+265 IDQQLAMADAYEER

-350 YAKQWARN
+350 YAEQWARN

-436 SSTMTSTVRSAK
+436 SGTMTSTVRSAK

-533 RQYRAQGESEEEAR
+533 RQYKAQGESEEEAR

-610 TAAGRLAREL
+610 TTAGRLAREL

-667 AREVREN
+667 AGEVREN
-674 YDAIRESMEMWDEN
+674 YDAVRKSMEMWDEN

-699 VDRQAPGTDNSGS
+699 VDRQAPGEDNETTSG
-712 STAGEAWHAAQNTEQ
+712 N
-727 FSGGAIDG
+727 
-735 GQGVSEKSGWNSKDG
+735 
-750 GAVYRGEGQSSNAR
+750 
-764 RIRRIAQENAEQFQ
+764 
-778 RSARERGKQQ
+778 ER
-788 IERHGGASYAYT
+788 
-800 IAKQPEGAAKQIA
+800 
-813 DGLSARGI
+813 
-821 EAIVIDAPLETNQN
+821 
-835 GVTVERGDA
+835 
-844 VTGPDGRV
+844 
-852 YIYNGTALNPD
+852 
-863 SVLAHESVHAAVRK
+863 
-877 NKPEAHDFVSA
+877 
-888 IDQATDKSSYYY
+888 
-900 LACAQIINEA
+900 
-910 HYDGQLDLTTQE
+910 
-922 GQAAVRDEMA
+922 
-932 AYWAGAYN
+932 
-940 SKNAEELELLSCID
+940 
-954 AQQAFTAWNAFNTF
+954 
-968 ENIDAAAGKTKT
+968 
-980 GDISATTDIQNGSVP
+980 
-995 TLKAPSHTISPVS
+995 
-1008 NSRIAQTGEN
+1008 
-1018 ATGFSGPAAERTSDV
+1018 
-1033 SAVPP
+1033 
-1038 ALNPAPQLYTRA
+1038 LYTRA
-1050 EVQGMSAGE
+1050 EVQGMSEEEQLANVDAIRESMGLWDAE
-1059 VRENYDAIQESMR
+1059 GKLAEQGSNSPDDGWDVQGKEAFKSNEEAYEYYLKVANELDVSTSFNTAVFYSGPGNRALAEAFARENNKTTLEITEGGKYLDDLHLFSNESA
-1072 LWDKNGELLQSAE
+1072 LT
-1085 TETARRM
+1085 TE
-1092 ALETGRAGK
+1092 
-1101 TDLDWLEH
+1101 
-1109 LAGTAKM
+1109 
-1116 ELQYV
+1116 
-1121 FQPGSGVQ
+1121 Q
-1129 AAVQGRRITVNLG
+1129 AANVW
-1142 GAGYAFGAAVHEL
+1142 
-1155 GHSMKAAD
+1155 K
-1163 AKAYAKFESAVLG
+1163 K
-1176 LAQSDAALEQI
+1176 
-1187 ARQTAADYLSP
+1187 LS
-1198 DSPARAGLL
+1198 
-1207 DAQGNIDAAA
+1207 
-1217 LNEEIS
+1217 
-1223 LRLAQELVADPEK
+1223 
-1236 LVRAVER
+1236 
-1243 DRGLMETF
+1243 
-1251 LDFVRG
+1251 
-1257 LKNRIAIRLSG
+1257 
-1268 SERAMLD
+1268 
-1275 EAERT
+1275 
-1280 LVNLLRGEA
+1280 
-1289 GSVAGEKYSFVGE
+1289 
-1302 KANLNRTERAALE
+1302 
-1315 TAKGM
+1315 
-1320 EQDGETNEDI
+1320 
-1330 RRQTGWFRGADGKW
+1330 
-1344 RMEVD
+1344 
-1349 DSDAVYYRNG
+1349 
-1359 NARQD
+1359 
-1364 GAEAG
+1364 
-1369 QWQGKSGTL
+1369 
-1378 RDYLYHPTLERLEPQ
+1378 
-1393 VFEVPMQ
+1393 
-1400 VVDTLPPNTNARYR
+1400 
-1414 GRQGGIEASK
+1414 
-1424 SAQRG
+1424 
-1429 SILHEAQHGIQEV
+1429 
-1442 EGFARGS
+1442 
-1449 NHAKANRWSFVENY
+1449 
-1463 ERVKNT
+1463 
-1469 PEYLKL
+1469 
-1475 QTPRERLIY
+1475 
-1484 VRNAMAEESFQE
+1484 
-1496 NELSDKRRYRQAGGE
+1496 
-1511 IEARDVAKRADFTTR
+1511 
-1526 ERYANAPDL
+1526 ERYAQGA
-1535 SGNMR
+1535 SGNAYGFVKGSR
-1540 YAQDSW
+1540 DGSIFNTVEYPALKSN
-1546 PDFID
+1546 PD
-1551 MLLDMGYSEEEIT
+1551 IT
-1564 RIGGVHY
+1564 NIFTELFQKGE
-1571 NG
+1571 NE

>member
-69 GKKPAADTAL
+69 GKKQAA
-79 ANKWADLQLQSFG
+79 
-92 QFGADPAAIVGQQ
+92 
-105 AGQTVGGWLH
+105 
-115 SSAAKPK
+115 
-122 DTALANEWANL
+122 DTALANEWADL

-178 DLQLQSFGQF
+178 NLQLQSFGQF

-194 PTWGRVEETPEM
+194 PTWGRVGETPEM

-265 IDQQLAMTDAYEER
+265 IDQQLAMADAYEER

-436 SSTMTSTVRSAK
+436 SGTMTSTVRSAK
-448 EKGASDSQAM
+448 GKGASDSQAM

-547 RHAGWDVAKQA
+547 RHAGWDVAKQV

-620 AGRDTASSADVMRML
+620 AGRDTASRADVMRML

-642 AEGGPGAQTL
+642 AEGGPGAQAL

-667 AREVREN
+667 AGEVREN
-674 YDAIRESMEMWDEN
+674 YDAIQESMEMWDEN

-1033 SAVPP
+1033 SAVPS
-1038 ALNPAPQLYTRA
+1038 ALNPAPRLYTRA

-1163 AKAYAKFESAVLG
+1163 AKAYAKFESAVLR

>member
-40 TASGAFGGAQPSNL
+40 TAPGAFGGAQPSNL

-69 GKKPAADTAL
+69 GKKQAA
-79 ANKWADLQLQSFG
+79 
-92 QFGADPAAIVGQQ
+92 
-105 AGQTVGGWLH
+105 
-115 SSAAKPK
+115 

-178 DLQLQSFGQF
+178 NLQLQSFGQF

-265 IDQQLAMTDAYEER
+265 IDQQLAMADAYEER

-406 AYQTGMSWADSLAN
+406 VYQTGMSWADSLAN

-436 SSTMTSTVRSAK
+436 SGTMTSTVRSAK

-642 AEGGPGAQTL
+642 AEGGPGAQAL

-667 AREVREN
+667 AGEVREN
-674 YDAIRESMEMWDEN
+674 YDAIQESMRLWDKN

-699 VDRQAPGTDNSGS
+699 VDRQVPGTDNSGS

-1038 ALNPAPQLYTRA
+1038 ALNPAPRLYTRA

-1142 GAGYAFGAAVHEL
+1142 GEGYAFGAAVHEL

>member
-40 TASGAFGGAQPSNL
+40 TAPGAFGGAQPSNL

-92 QFGADPAAIVGQQ
+92 QFGADPAAI
-105 AGQTVGGWLH
+105 
-115 SSAAKPK
+115 
-122 DTALANEWANL
+122 
-133 QLQSF
+133 
-138 GQFGADP
+138 
-145 AAIAGQQAGQT
+145 AGQQAGQT

-178 DLQLQSFGQF
+178 NLQLQSFGQF

-265 IDQQLAMTDAYEER
+265 IDQQLAMADAYEER

-436 SSTMTSTVRSAK
+436 SGTMTSTVRSAK

-642 AEGGPGAQTL
+642 AEGGPGAQAL

-667 AREVREN
+667 AGEVREN

-980 GDISATTDIQNGSVP
+980 GDVSATTDIQNGSVP

-1163 AKAYAKFESAVLG
+1163 AKAYAKFESAVLR

>member
-40 TASGAFGGAQPSNL
+40 TAPGAFGGAQPSNL

-69 GKKPAADTAL
+69 GKKQAA
-79 ANKWADLQLQSFG
+79 
-92 QFGADPAAIVGQQ
+92 
-105 AGQTVGGWLH
+105 
-115 SSAAKPK
+115 

-178 DLQLQSFGQF
+178 NLQLQSFGQF

-265 IDQQLAMTDAYEER
+265 IDQQLAMADAYEER

-406 AYQTGMSWADSLAN
+406 VYQTGMSWADSLAN

-436 SSTMTSTVRSAK
+436 SGTMTSTVRSAK

-642 AEGGPGAQTL
+642 AEGGPGAQAL

-667 AREVREN
+667 AGEVREN
-674 YDAIRESMEMWDEN
+674 YDAIQESMRLWDKN

-1038 ALNPAPQLYTRA
+1038 ALNPAPRLYTRA

-1163 AKAYAKFESAVLG
+1163 AKAYAKFESAVLR

>member
-40 TASGAFGGAQPSNL
+40 TAPGAFGGAQPSNL

-79 ANKWADLQLQSFG
+79 ANK
-92 QFGADPAAIVGQQ
+92 
-105 AGQTVGGWLH
+105 
-115 SSAAKPK
+115 
-122 DTALANEWANL
+122 
-133 QLQSF
+133 
-138 GQFGADP
+138 
-145 AAIAGQQAGQT
+145 
-156 AGGWLRSSAAK
+156 
-167 PKNTALANEWA
+167 WA

-265 IDQQLAMTDAYEER
+265 IDQQLAMADAYEER

-436 SSTMTSTVRSAK
+436 SGTMTSTVRSAK

-610 TAAGRLAREL
+610 TTAGRLAREL

-642 AEGGPGAQTL
+642 AEGGPGTQAL
-652 VDPQLYTR
+652 VD
-660 AEVQGMS
+660 
-667 AREVREN
+667 
-674 YDAIRESMEMWDEN
+674 
-688 GELQGGTQSRM
+688 
-699 VDRQAPGTDNSGS
+699 
-712 STAGEAWHAAQNTEQ
+712 
-727 FSGGAIDG
+727 
-735 GQGVSEKSGWNSKDG
+735 
-750 GAVYRGEGQSSNAR
+750 
-764 RIRRIAQENAEQFQ
+764 
-778 RSARERGKQQ
+778 
-788 IERHGGASYAYT
+788 
-800 IAKQPEGAAKQIA
+800 
-813 DGLSARGI
+813 
-821 EAIVIDAPLETNQN
+821 
-835 GVTVERGDA
+835 
-844 VTGPDGRV
+844 
-852 YIYNGTALNPD
+852 
-863 SVLAHESVHAAVRK
+863 
-877 NKPEAHDFVSA
+877 
-888 IDQATDKSSYYY
+888 
-900 LACAQIINEA
+900 
-910 HYDGQLDLTTQE
+910 
-922 GQAAVRDEMA
+922 
-932 AYWAGAYN
+932 
-940 SKNAEELELLSCID
+940 
-954 AQQAFTAWNAFNTF
+954 
-968 ENIDAAAGKTKT
+968 
-980 GDISATTDIQNGSVP
+980 
-995 TLKAPSHTISPVS
+995 
-1008 NSRIAQTGEN
+1008 
-1018 ATGFSGPAAERTSDV
+1018 
-1033 SAVPP
+1033 
-1038 ALNPAPQLYTRA
+1038 PQLYTRA

-1072 LWDKNGELLQSAE
+1072 LWNKNGELLQSAE

-1187 ARQTAADYLSP
+1187 ARQTVADYLSP

-1243 DRGLMETF
+1243 DGGLMETF

-1289 GSVAGEKYSFVGE
+1289 GSVAGEKYSFVRATDAEQIARAQELEAQGENAKTIWSETHLTRDGGGAWVREINDRGAKPRPDGDARGETGGRLADYLEHPELYEAEPWLREIPVRLWDKSYASYNAAEQALYFNKEQLNRNSVGTFLHELQHAIQKEQGLVQGGSRELAYAALVSDAYEAVKSTPEFQSLQTKEEKLRYLEETAVRKTGAANMEDAAKKIYTNLGGE
-1302 KANLNRTERAALE
+1302 KMARQTALRWPFDDTRRENRWPDVAGQGLDKAAERA
-1315 TAKGM
+1315 
-1320 EQDGETNEDI
+1320 
-1330 RRQTGWFRGADGKW
+1330 R
-1344 RMEVD
+1344 
-1349 DSDAVYYRNG
+1349 
-1359 NARQD
+1359 
-1364 GAEAG
+1364 
-1369 QWQGKSGTL
+1369 
-1378 RDYLYHPTLERLEPQ
+1378 
-1393 VFEVPMQ
+1393 
-1400 VVDTLPPNTNARYR
+1400 
-1414 GRQGGIEASK
+1414 
-1424 SAQRG
+1424 
-1429 SILHEAQHGIQEV
+1429 
-1442 EGFARGS
+1442 
-1449 NHAKANRWSFVENY
+1449 FVE
-1463 ERVKNT
+1463 
-1469 PEYLKL
+1469 
-1475 QTPRERLIY
+1475 
-1484 VRNAMAEESFQE
+1484 
-1496 NELSDKRRYRQAGGE
+1496 
-1511 IEARDVAKRADFTTR
+1511 
-1526 ERYANAPDL
+1526 
-1535 SGNMR
+1535 
-1540 YAQDSW
+1540 
-1546 PDFID
+1546 
-1551 MLLDMGYSEEEIT
+1551 MLG
-1564 RIGGVHY
+1564 RIGYTEDEIKNFMKKMG
-1571 NG
+1571 G

>member
-54 VELIEAQRGKAASSA
+54 VELIEAQRGKAASSV
-69 GKKPAADTAL
+69 GKKQAA
-79 ANKWADLQLQSFG
+79 
-92 QFGADPAAIVGQQ
+92 
-105 AGQTVGGWLH
+105 
-115 SSAAKPK
+115 

-265 IDQQLAMTDAYEER
+265 IDQQLAMADAYEER

-436 SSTMTSTVRSAK
+436 SGTMTSTVRSAK

-525 LSDYNLAV
+525 LSDYNLAM

-642 AEGGPGAQTL
+642 AEGGPGAQAL
-652 VDPQLYTR
+652 VD
-660 AEVQGMS
+660 
-667 AREVREN
+667 
-674 YDAIRESMEMWDEN
+674 
-688 GELQGGTQSRM
+688 
-699 VDRQAPGTDNSGS
+699 
-712 STAGEAWHAAQNTEQ
+712 
-727 FSGGAIDG
+727 
-735 GQGVSEKSGWNSKDG
+735 
-750 GAVYRGEGQSSNAR
+750 
-764 RIRRIAQENAEQFQ
+764 
-778 RSARERGKQQ
+778 
-788 IERHGGASYAYT
+788 
-800 IAKQPEGAAKQIA
+800 
-813 DGLSARGI
+813 
-821 EAIVIDAPLETNQN
+821 
-835 GVTVERGDA
+835 
-844 VTGPDGRV
+844 
-852 YIYNGTALNPD
+852 
-863 SVLAHESVHAAVRK
+863 
-877 NKPEAHDFVSA
+877 
-888 IDQATDKSSYYY
+888 
-900 LACAQIINEA
+900 
-910 HYDGQLDLTTQE
+910 
-922 GQAAVRDEMA
+922 
-932 AYWAGAYN
+932 
-940 SKNAEELELLSCID
+940 
-954 AQQAFTAWNAFNTF
+954 
-968 ENIDAAAGKTKT
+968 
-980 GDISATTDIQNGSVP
+980 
-995 TLKAPSHTISPVS
+995 
-1008 NSRIAQTGEN
+1008 
-1018 ATGFSGPAAERTSDV
+1018 
-1033 SAVPP
+1033 
-1038 ALNPAPQLYTRA
+1038 PQLYTRA

-1072 LWDKNGELLQSAE
+1072 LWNKNGELLQSAE

-1289 GSVAGEKYSFVGE
+1289 GSVAGEKYSFVRATDAEQIARAQELEAQGENAKTIWSETHLTRDGGGAWVQEINDHDAKPRPDGDARGETGGRLADYLEHPELYEAEPWLREIPVRLWDKSYASYNAAEQALYFNKEQLNRNSVGTFLHELQHAIQKEQGLVQGGSRELAYAALVSDAYEAVKSTPEFQSLQTKEEKLRYLEETAVRKTGAANMEDAAKKIYTNLGGE
-1302 KANLNRTERAALE
+1302 KMARQTALRWPFDDTRRENRWPDVAGQGLDKAAERA
-1315 TAKGM
+1315 
-1320 EQDGETNEDI
+1320 
-1330 RRQTGWFRGADGKW
+1330 R
-1344 RMEVD
+1344 
-1349 DSDAVYYRNG
+1349 
-1359 NARQD
+1359 
-1364 GAEAG
+1364 
-1369 QWQGKSGTL
+1369 
-1378 RDYLYHPTLERLEPQ
+1378 
-1393 VFEVPMQ
+1393 
-1400 VVDTLPPNTNARYR
+1400 
-1414 GRQGGIEASK
+1414 
-1424 SAQRG
+1424 
-1429 SILHEAQHGIQEV
+1429 
-1442 EGFARGS
+1442 
-1449 NHAKANRWSFVENY
+1449 FVE
-1463 ERVKNT
+1463 
-1469 PEYLKL
+1469 
-1475 QTPRERLIY
+1475 
-1484 VRNAMAEESFQE
+1484 
-1496 NELSDKRRYRQAGGE
+1496 
-1511 IEARDVAKRADFTTR
+1511 
-1526 ERYANAPDL
+1526 
-1535 SGNMR
+1535 
-1540 YAQDSW
+1540 
-1546 PDFID
+1546 
-1551 MLLDMGYSEEEIT
+1551 MLG
-1564 RIGGVHY
+1564 RIGYTEDEIKNFMKKMG
-1571 NG
+1571 G

>member
-54 VELIEAQRGKAASSA
+54 VELIEAQRGKAASSV
-69 GKKPAADTAL
+69 GKKQAA
-79 ANKWADLQLQSFG
+79 
-92 QFGADPAAIVGQQ
+92 
-105 AGQTVGGWLH
+105 
-115 SSAAKPK
+115 

-265 IDQQLAMTDAYEER
+265 IDQQLAMADAYEER

-436 SSTMTSTVRSAK
+436 SGTMTSTVRSAK

-642 AEGGPGAQTL
+642 AEGGPGAQAL
-652 VDPQLYTR
+652 VD
-660 AEVQGMS
+660 
-667 AREVREN
+667 
-674 YDAIRESMEMWDEN
+674 
-688 GELQGGTQSRM
+688 
-699 VDRQAPGTDNSGS
+699 
-712 STAGEAWHAAQNTEQ
+712 
-727 FSGGAIDG
+727 
-735 GQGVSEKSGWNSKDG
+735 
-750 GAVYRGEGQSSNAR
+750 
-764 RIRRIAQENAEQFQ
+764 
-778 RSARERGKQQ
+778 
-788 IERHGGASYAYT
+788 
-800 IAKQPEGAAKQIA
+800 
-813 DGLSARGI
+813 
-821 EAIVIDAPLETNQN
+821 
-835 GVTVERGDA
+835 
-844 VTGPDGRV
+844 
-852 YIYNGTALNPD
+852 
-863 SVLAHESVHAAVRK
+863 
-877 NKPEAHDFVSA
+877 
-888 IDQATDKSSYYY
+888 
-900 LACAQIINEA
+900 
-910 HYDGQLDLTTQE
+910 
-922 GQAAVRDEMA
+922 
-932 AYWAGAYN
+932 
-940 SKNAEELELLSCID
+940 
-954 AQQAFTAWNAFNTF
+954 
-968 ENIDAAAGKTKT
+968 
-980 GDISATTDIQNGSVP
+980 
-995 TLKAPSHTISPVS
+995 
-1008 NSRIAQTGEN
+1008 
-1018 ATGFSGPAAERTSDV
+1018 
-1033 SAVPP
+1033 
-1038 ALNPAPQLYTRA
+1038 PQLYTRA

-1072 LWDKNGELLQSAE
+1072 LWNKNGELLQSAE

-1289 GSVAGEKYSFVGE
+1289 GSVAGEKYSFVRATDAEQIARAQELEAQGENAKTIWSETHLTRDGGGAWVQEINDHDAKPRPDGDARGETGGRLADYLEHPELYEAEPWLREIPVRLWDKSYASYNAAEQALYFNKEQLNRNSVGTFLHELQHAIQKEQGLVQGGSRELAYAALVSDAYEAVKSTPEFQSLQTKEEKLRYLEETAVRKTGAANMEDAAKKIYTNLGGE
-1302 KANLNRTERAALE
+1302 KMARQTALRWPFDDTRRENRWPDVAGQGLDKAAERA
-1315 TAKGM
+1315 
-1320 EQDGETNEDI
+1320 
-1330 RRQTGWFRGADGKW
+1330 R
-1344 RMEVD
+1344 
-1349 DSDAVYYRNG
+1349 
-1359 NARQD
+1359 
-1364 GAEAG
+1364 
-1369 QWQGKSGTL
+1369 
-1378 RDYLYHPTLERLEPQ
+1378 
-1393 VFEVPMQ
+1393 
-1400 VVDTLPPNTNARYR
+1400 
-1414 GRQGGIEASK
+1414 
-1424 SAQRG
+1424 
-1429 SILHEAQHGIQEV
+1429 
-1442 EGFARGS
+1442 
-1449 NHAKANRWSFVENY
+1449 FVE
-1463 ERVKNT
+1463 
-1469 PEYLKL
+1469 
-1475 QTPRERLIY
+1475 
-1484 VRNAMAEESFQE
+1484 
-1496 NELSDKRRYRQAGGE
+1496 
-1511 IEARDVAKRADFTTR
+1511 
-1526 ERYANAPDL
+1526 
-1535 SGNMR
+1535 
-1540 YAQDSW
+1540 
-1546 PDFID
+1546 
-1551 MLLDMGYSEEEIT
+1551 MLG
-1564 RIGGVHY
+1564 RIGYTEDEIKNFMKKMG
-1571 NG
+1571 G

>member
-40 TASGAFGGAQPSNL
+40 TAPGAFGGAQPSNL

-69 GKKPAADTAL
+69 GKKQAA
-79 ANKWADLQLQSFG
+79 
-92 QFGADPAAIVGQQ
+92 
-105 AGQTVGGWLH
+105 
-115 SSAAKPK
+115 

-178 DLQLQSFGQF
+178 NLQLQSFGQF

-265 IDQQLAMTDAYEER
+265 IDQQLAMADAYEER

-406 AYQTGMSWADSLAN
+406 VYQTGMSWADSLAN

-436 SSTMTSTVRSAK
+436 SGTMTSTVRSAK

-642 AEGGPGAQTL
+642 AEGGPGAQAL

-667 AREVREN
+667 AGEVREN

-1038 ALNPAPQLYTRA
+1038 ALNPAPRLYTRA

-1129 AAVQGRRITVNLG
+1129 AAVQGRRITVNLV

-1243 DRGLMETF
+1243 DRGLTETF

>member
-40 TASGAFGGAQPSNL
+40 TAPGAFGGAQPSNL

-69 GKKPAADTAL
+69 GKKQAA
-79 ANKWADLQLQSFG
+79 
-92 QFGADPAAIVGQQ
+92 
-105 AGQTVGGWLH
+105 
-115 SSAAKPK
+115 
-122 DTALANEWANL
+122 DTALANEWAN
-133 QLQSF
+133 
-138 GQFGADP
+138 
-145 AAIAGQQAGQT
+145 
-156 AGGWLRSSAAK
+156 
-167 PKNTALANEWA
+167 
-178 DLQLQSFGQF
+178 LQLQSFGQF

-265 IDQQLAMTDAYEER
+265 IDQQLAMADAYEER

-406 AYQTGMSWADSLAN
+406 VYQTGMSWADSLAN

-436 SSTMTSTVRSAK
+436 SGTMTSTVRSAK

-642 AEGGPGAQTL
+642 AEGGPGAQAL

-667 AREVREN
+667 AGEVREN
-674 YDAIRESMEMWDEN
+674 YDAIQESMRLWDKN

-1038 ALNPAPQLYTRA
+1038 ALNPAPRLYTRA

-1163 AKAYAKFESAVLG
+1163 AKAYAKFESAVLR

>member
-1 MDRHNNGRTASP
+1 
-13 ESGLERR
+13 
-20 EQMQKS
+20 MQKS

-178 DLQLQSFGQF
+178 NLQLQSFGQF

-265 IDQQLAMTDAYEER
+265 IDQQLAMADAYEER

-406 AYQTGMSWADSLAN
+406 VYQTGMSWADSLAN

-436 SSTMTSTVRSAK
+436 SGTMTSTVRSAK

-642 AEGGPGAQTL
+642 AEGGPGAQAL

-667 AREVREN
+667 AGEVREN

-1038 ALNPAPQLYTRA
+1038 ALNPAPRLYTRA

-1142 GAGYAFGAAVHEL
+1142 GEGYAFGAAVHEL

>member
-40 TASGAFGGAQPSNL
+40 TAPGAFGGAQPSNL

-69 GKKPAADTAL
+69 GKKQAA
-79 ANKWADLQLQSFG
+79 
-92 QFGADPAAIVGQQ
+92 
-105 AGQTVGGWLH
+105 
-115 SSAAKPK
+115 
-122 DTALANEWANL
+122 DTALANEWADL

-178 DLQLQSFGQF
+178 NLQLQSFGQF

-265 IDQQLAMTDAYEER
+265 IDQQLAMADAYEER

-436 SSTMTSTVRSAK
+436 SGTMTSTVRSAK

-533 RQYRAQGESEEEAR
+533 RQYKAQGESEEEAR

-620 AGRDTASSADVMRML
+620 AGRDTASSANVMRML

-642 AEGGPGAQTL
+642 AEGGPGAQAL

-667 AREVREN
+667 AGEVREN
-674 YDAIRESMEMWDEN
+674 YDAIQESMEMWDEN
-688 GELQGGTQSRM
+688 GELQGGTQSRI

-727 FSGGAIDG
+727 FSGGVIDG

-800 IAKQPEGAAKQIA
+800 IAIAKQPEGAAKQIA

-1038 ALNPAPQLYTRA
+1038 ALNPAPRLYTRA

-1059 VRENYDAIQESMR
+1059 VRENYGAIQESMR

-1289 GSVAGEKYSFVGE
+1289 GSVAGEKYSFVRATDAEQIARAQELEAQGENAKTIWSETHLTRDGGGAWVREINDRGAKPRPDGDARGE
-1302 KANLNRTERAALE
+1302 KGGRLADYLEHPELYEAVPGIADINVKLGMLPESEKGKYSSKKRMLHFVEDTFENKSMSDIMHEVQHAIQNEQKLAAGGSRKLAYAALVSDAYEAVKDTPEFQSLQTKEERLHYLEEAAAKQAGAPDIE
-1315 TAKGM
+1315 TAATNGYVNLG
-1320 EQDGETNEDI
+1320 GEKMA
-1330 RRQTGWFRGADGKW
+1330 RQTAKRW
-1344 RMEVD
+1344 
-1349 DSDAVYYRNG
+1349 YYTKDQREKTWPDVAG
-1359 NARQD
+1359 NVLD
-1364 GAEAG
+1364 
-1369 QWQGKSGTL
+1369 KSVEFQ
-1378 RDYLYHPTLERLEPQ
+1378 RIVETLERIGYTE
-1393 VFEVPMQ
+1393 
-1400 VVDTLPPNTNARYR
+1400 D
-1414 GRQGGIEASK
+1414 
-1424 SAQRG
+1424 
-1429 SILHEAQHGIQEV
+1429 
-1442 EGFARGS
+1442 
-1449 NHAKANRWSFVENY
+1449 
-1463 ERVKNT
+1463 
-1469 PEYLKL
+1469 
-1475 QTPRERLIY
+1475 
-1484 VRNAMAEESFQE
+1484 
-1496 NELSDKRRYRQAGGE
+1496 E
-1511 IEARDVAKRADFTTR
+1511 IEA
-1526 ERYANAPDL
+1526 
-1535 SGNMR
+1535 
-1540 YAQDSW
+1540 
-1546 PDFID
+1546 FIKNWGD
-1551 MLLDMGYSEEEIT
+1551 KSDKQTAEGIL
-1564 RIGGVHY
+1564 
-1571 NG
+1571 

>member
-54 VELIEAQRGKAASSA
+54 VELIEAQRGKAASSV
-69 GKKPAADTAL
+69 GKKQAA
-79 ANKWADLQLQSFG
+79 
-92 QFGADPAAIVGQQ
+92 
-105 AGQTVGGWLH
+105 
-115 SSAAKPK
+115 

-265 IDQQLAMTDAYEER
+265 IDQQLAMADAYEER

-436 SSTMTSTVRSAK
+436 SGTMTSTVRSAK

-525 LSDYNLAV
+525 LSDYNLAM

-642 AEGGPGAQTL
+642 AEGGPGTQAL
-652 VDPQLYTR
+652 VD
-660 AEVQGMS
+660 
-667 AREVREN
+667 
-674 YDAIRESMEMWDEN
+674 
-688 GELQGGTQSRM
+688 
-699 VDRQAPGTDNSGS
+699 
-712 STAGEAWHAAQNTEQ
+712 
-727 FSGGAIDG
+727 
-735 GQGVSEKSGWNSKDG
+735 
-750 GAVYRGEGQSSNAR
+750 
-764 RIRRIAQENAEQFQ
+764 
-778 RSARERGKQQ
+778 
-788 IERHGGASYAYT
+788 
-800 IAKQPEGAAKQIA
+800 
-813 DGLSARGI
+813 
-821 EAIVIDAPLETNQN
+821 
-835 GVTVERGDA
+835 
-844 VTGPDGRV
+844 
-852 YIYNGTALNPD
+852 
-863 SVLAHESVHAAVRK
+863 
-877 NKPEAHDFVSA
+877 
-888 IDQATDKSSYYY
+888 
-900 LACAQIINEA
+900 
-910 HYDGQLDLTTQE
+910 
-922 GQAAVRDEMA
+922 
-932 AYWAGAYN
+932 
-940 SKNAEELELLSCID
+940 
-954 AQQAFTAWNAFNTF
+954 
-968 ENIDAAAGKTKT
+968 
-980 GDISATTDIQNGSVP
+980 
-995 TLKAPSHTISPVS
+995 
-1008 NSRIAQTGEN
+1008 
-1018 ATGFSGPAAERTSDV
+1018 
-1033 SAVPP
+1033 
-1038 ALNPAPQLYTRA
+1038 PQLYTRA

-1072 LWDKNGELLQSAE
+1072 LWNKNGELLQSAE

-1289 GSVAGEKYSFVGE
+1289 GSVAGEKYSFVRATDAEQIARAQELEAQGENAKTIWSETHLTRDGGGAWVREINDHDAKPRPDGDARGETGGRLADYLEHPELYEAEPWLREIPVRLWDKSYASYNAAEQALYFNKEQLNRNSVGTFLHELQHAIQKEQGLVQGGSRELAYAALVSDAYEAVKSTPEFQSLQTKEEKLRYLEETAVRKTGAANMEDAAKKIYTNLGGE
-1302 KANLNRTERAALE
+1302 KMARQTALRWPFDDTRRENRWPDVAGQGLDKAAERA
-1315 TAKGM
+1315 
-1320 EQDGETNEDI
+1320 
-1330 RRQTGWFRGADGKW
+1330 R
-1344 RMEVD
+1344 
-1349 DSDAVYYRNG
+1349 
-1359 NARQD
+1359 
-1364 GAEAG
+1364 
-1369 QWQGKSGTL
+1369 
-1378 RDYLYHPTLERLEPQ
+1378 
-1393 VFEVPMQ
+1393 
-1400 VVDTLPPNTNARYR
+1400 
-1414 GRQGGIEASK
+1414 
-1424 SAQRG
+1424 
-1429 SILHEAQHGIQEV
+1429 
-1442 EGFARGS
+1442 
-1449 NHAKANRWSFVENY
+1449 FVE
-1463 ERVKNT
+1463 
-1469 PEYLKL
+1469 
-1475 QTPRERLIY
+1475 
-1484 VRNAMAEESFQE
+1484 
-1496 NELSDKRRYRQAGGE
+1496 
-1511 IEARDVAKRADFTTR
+1511 
-1526 ERYANAPDL
+1526 
-1535 SGNMR
+1535 
-1540 YAQDSW
+1540 
-1546 PDFID
+1546 
-1551 MLLDMGYSEEEIT
+1551 MLG
-1564 RIGGVHY
+1564 RIGYTEDEIKNFMKKMG
-1571 NG
+1571 G

>member
-1 MDRHNNGRTASP
+1 M
-13 ESGLERR
+13 
-20 EQMQKS
+20 
-26 VKKSNKKTGAAGKY
+26 
-40 TASGAFGGAQPSNL
+40 
-54 VELIEAQRGKAASSA
+54 
-69 GKKPAADTAL
+69 
-79 ANKWADLQLQSFG
+79 
-92 QFGADPAAIVGQQ
+92 
-105 AGQTVGGWLH
+105 
-115 SSAAKPK
+115 
-122 DTALANEWANL
+122 

-156 AGGWLRSSAAK
+156 AGDWLRSSAAK
-167 PKNTALANEWA
+167 PKDTALANEWA
-178 DLQLQSFGQF
+178 NLQLQSFGQF

-265 IDQQLAMTDAYEER
+265 IDQQLAMADAYEER

-420 MAMSGGNPYLS
+420 MAMSGGNPYVS

-436 SSTMTSTVRSAK
+436 SGAMTSTVRSAK

-610 TAAGRLAREL
+610 TTAGRLAREL
-620 AGRDTASSADVMRML
+620 AGRDTASRADVMRML

-642 AEGGPGAQTL
+642 AEGGPGAQAL

-674 YDAIRESMEMWDEN
+674 YDAIQESMRLWDKN
-688 GELQGGTQSRM
+688 GELAQGVNSPETQTSKSNTEDIEVDVENTAVNDNPNTHTPEEMQRIEEYKQAVDPELVVYYDAVKNGEQNLPPYPVAQVSRRMADTIKTLTGMDVSDNTIVLDKNGVEHINRRHGKQGKADKSMANSEDVGRIKYVLEHFDGATLEPTFAKGYSRKNGKPAPKVVFYKKINGTYYVVEAASDANTKKNYIVSAYINKKIEGGQPLD
-699 VDRQAPGTDNSGS
+699 VQAPKITSEPSTTNPSDKSIPHFPEK
-712 STAGEAWHAAQNTEQ
+712 STAP
-727 FSGGAIDG
+727 
-735 GQGVSEKSGWNSKDG
+735 
-750 GAVYRGEGQSSNAR
+750 R
-764 RIRRIAQENAEQFQ
+764 
-778 RSARERGKQQ
+778 
-788 IERHGGASYAYT
+788 
-800 IAKQPEGAAKQIA
+800 
-813 DGLSARGI
+813 
-821 EAIVIDAPLETNQN
+821 
-835 GVTVERGDA
+835 
-844 VTGPDGRV
+844 
-852 YIYNGTALNPD
+852 
-863 SVLAHESVHAAVRK
+863 
-877 NKPEAHDFVSA
+877 
-888 IDQATDKSSYYY
+888 
-900 LACAQIINEA
+900 
-910 HYDGQLDLTTQE
+910 
-922 GQAAVRDEMA
+922 
-932 AYWAGAYN
+932 
-940 SKNAEELELLSCID
+940 
-954 AQQAFTAWNAFNTF
+954 
-968 ENIDAAAGKTKT
+968 
-980 GDISATTDIQNGSVP
+980 
-995 TLKAPSHTISPVS
+995 
-1008 NSRIAQTGEN
+1008 
-1018 ATGFSGPAAERTSDV
+1018 
-1033 SAVPP
+1033 
-1038 ALNPAPQLYTRA
+1038 LYTRA

-1163 AKAYAKFESAVLG
+1163 AKAYAKFESAVLR

-1289 GSVAGEKYSFVGE
+1289 GSVAGEKYSFVRATDAEQIARAQELEAQGENAKTIWSETHLTRDGGGAWVREINDHGAKPRPDGDARGETGGRLADYLEHPELYEAVPGIADINVQLGTLSESEKGKYSPQERTLRFTEDTFKNKSMSDIMHEVQHAVQNEQKLAAGGSRKLAYAALVSDAYEAVKDTPEFQSLQTKEERLHYLEEAAAKQAGAPDIETAATNGYVNLGGE
-1302 KANLNRTERAALE
+1302 KMARQ
-1315 TAKGM
+1315 TAK
-1320 EQDGETNEDI
+1320 
-1330 RRQTGWFRGADGKW
+1330 RW
-1344 RMEVD
+1344 
-1349 DSDAVYYRNG
+1349 YYTKDQREKTWPDVAG
-1359 NARQD
+1359 NVLD
-1364 GAEAG
+1364 
-1369 QWQGKSGTL
+1369 KSVESQ
-1378 RDYLYHPTLERLEPQ
+1378 RIVETLERIGYTED
-1393 VFEVPMQ
+1393 E
-1400 VVDTLPPNTNARYR
+1400 
-1414 GRQGGIEASK
+1414 IK
-1424 SAQRG
+1424 
-1429 SILHEAQHGIQEV
+1429 
-1442 EGFARGS
+1442 
-1449 NHAKANRWSFVENY
+1449 
-1463 ERVKNT
+1463 
-1469 PEYLKL
+1469 YLIKKL
-1475 QTPRERLIY
+1475 
-1484 VRNAMAEESFQE
+1484 V
-1496 NELSDKRRYRQAGGE
+1496 G
-1511 IEARDVAKRADFTTR
+1511 
-1526 ERYANAPDL
+1526 
-1535 SGNMR
+1535 
-1540 YAQDSW
+1540 
-1546 PDFID
+1546 
-1551 MLLDMGYSEEEIT
+1551 
-1564 RIGGVHY
+1564 
-1571 NG
+1571 

>member
-54 VELIEAQRGKAASSA
+54 VELIEVQRGKAASSA
-69 GKKPAADTAL
+69 GKKQAAD
-79 ANKWADLQLQSFG
+79 
-92 QFGADPAAIVGQQ
+92 
-105 AGQTVGGWLH
+105 
-115 SSAAKPK
+115 
-122 DTALANEWANL
+122 
-133 QLQSF
+133 
-138 GQFGADP
+138 
-145 AAIAGQQAGQT
+145 
-156 AGGWLRSSAAK
+156 
-167 PKNTALANEWA
+167 TALANEWA

-265 IDQQLAMTDAYEER
+265 IDQQLAMADAYEER

-436 SSTMTSTVRSAK
+436 SGTMTSTVRSAK

-642 AEGGPGAQTL
+642 AEGGPGAQAL

-1038 ALNPAPQLYTRA
+1038 ALNPAPRLYTRA

-1129 AAVQGRRITVNLG
+1129 AAVQGRRITVNLV

>member
-40 TASGAFGGAQPSNL
+40 TAPGAFGGAQPSNL

-69 GKKPAADTAL
+69 GKKQAA
-79 ANKWADLQLQSFG
+79 
-92 QFGADPAAIVGQQ
+92 
-105 AGQTVGGWLH
+105 
-115 SSAAKPK
+115 
-122 DTALANEWANL
+122 DTALANEWAN
-133 QLQSF
+133 
-138 GQFGADP
+138 
-145 AAIAGQQAGQT
+145 
-156 AGGWLRSSAAK
+156 
-167 PKNTALANEWA
+167 
-178 DLQLQSFGQF
+178 LQLQSFGQF

-265 IDQQLAMTDAYEER
+265 IDQQLAMADAYEER

-436 SSTMTSTVRSAK
+436 SGTMTSTVRSAK

-525 LSDYNLAV
+525 LSDYNLAM

-601 QYGLAQGED
+601 QYGLAQDED

-642 AEGGPGAQTL
+642 AEGGPGTQAL
-652 VDPQLYTR
+652 VD
-660 AEVQGMS
+660 
-667 AREVREN
+667 
-674 YDAIRESMEMWDEN
+674 
-688 GELQGGTQSRM
+688 
-699 VDRQAPGTDNSGS
+699 
-712 STAGEAWHAAQNTEQ
+712 
-727 FSGGAIDG
+727 
-735 GQGVSEKSGWNSKDG
+735 
-750 GAVYRGEGQSSNAR
+750 
-764 RIRRIAQENAEQFQ
+764 
-778 RSARERGKQQ
+778 
-788 IERHGGASYAYT
+788 
-800 IAKQPEGAAKQIA
+800 
-813 DGLSARGI
+813 
-821 EAIVIDAPLETNQN
+821 
-835 GVTVERGDA
+835 
-844 VTGPDGRV
+844 
-852 YIYNGTALNPD
+852 
-863 SVLAHESVHAAVRK
+863 
-877 NKPEAHDFVSA
+877 
-888 IDQATDKSSYYY
+888 
-900 LACAQIINEA
+900 
-910 HYDGQLDLTTQE
+910 
-922 GQAAVRDEMA
+922 
-932 AYWAGAYN
+932 
-940 SKNAEELELLSCID
+940 
-954 AQQAFTAWNAFNTF
+954 
-968 ENIDAAAGKTKT
+968 
-980 GDISATTDIQNGSVP
+980 
-995 TLKAPSHTISPVS
+995 
-1008 NSRIAQTGEN
+1008 
-1018 ATGFSGPAAERTSDV
+1018 
-1033 SAVPP
+1033 
-1038 ALNPAPQLYTRA
+1038 PQLYTRA

-1072 LWDKNGELLQSAE
+1072 LWNKNGELLQSAE

-1187 ARQTAADYLSP
+1187 ARQTVADYLSP

-1289 GSVAGEKYSFVGE
+1289 GSVAGEKYSFVRATDAEQIARAQELEAQGENAKTIWSETHLTRDGGGAWVREINDRGAKPRPDGDARGETGGRLADYLEHPELYEAEPWLREIPVRLWDKSYASYNAAEQALYFNKEQLNRNSVGTFLHELQHAIQKEQGLVQGGSRELAYAALVSDAYEAVKSTPEFQSLQTKEEKLRYLEETAVRKTGAANMEDAAKKIYTNLGGE
-1302 KANLNRTERAALE
+1302 KMARQTALRWPFDDTRRENRWPDVAGQGLDKAAERA
-1315 TAKGM
+1315 
-1320 EQDGETNEDI
+1320 
-1330 RRQTGWFRGADGKW
+1330 R
-1344 RMEVD
+1344 
-1349 DSDAVYYRNG
+1349 
-1359 NARQD
+1359 
-1364 GAEAG
+1364 
-1369 QWQGKSGTL
+1369 
-1378 RDYLYHPTLERLEPQ
+1378 
-1393 VFEVPMQ
+1393 
-1400 VVDTLPPNTNARYR
+1400 
-1414 GRQGGIEASK
+1414 
-1424 SAQRG
+1424 
-1429 SILHEAQHGIQEV
+1429 
-1442 EGFARGS
+1442 
-1449 NHAKANRWSFVENY
+1449 FVE
-1463 ERVKNT
+1463 
-1469 PEYLKL
+1469 
-1475 QTPRERLIY
+1475 
-1484 VRNAMAEESFQE
+1484 
-1496 NELSDKRRYRQAGGE
+1496 
-1511 IEARDVAKRADFTTR
+1511 
-1526 ERYANAPDL
+1526 
-1535 SGNMR
+1535 
-1540 YAQDSW
+1540 
-1546 PDFID
+1546 
-1551 MLLDMGYSEEEIT
+1551 MLG
-1564 RIGGVHY
+1564 RIGYTEDEIKNFMKKMG
-1571 NG
+1571 G